1 MRWIIV
7 LKQHEGFFP
16 KGVGLVD
23 ILSAVRPRRATLY
36 ILGFSNVVMVSMYCS
51 LVSFGSKL
59 WKRPGELNK
68 KTQNSAQNNT
78 QSVFNMQNNFR
89 VYFLGFRKLCYL
101 IAWHGACNT
110 WKYSDTEFSLIRLF
124 FYYQILK
131 TISSRNK
138 WSVQASWLVFCHC
151 PSIDFFFFL
160 IFDPYKVKDGPPLFY
175 VSLVL

>member
-16 KGVGLVD
+16 KGVGIVD
-23 ILSAVRPRRATLY
+23 ILYAVRPRRTTLY

-68 KTQNSAQNNT
+68 KTQNNAQNNT

-101 IAWHGACNT
+101 I
-110 WKYSDTEFSLIRLF
+110 
-124 FYYQILK
+124 
-131 TISSRNK
+131 
-138 WSVQASWLVFCHC
+138 V
-151 PSIDFFFFL
+151 
-160 IFDPYKVKDGPPLFY
+160 
-175 VSLVL
+175 